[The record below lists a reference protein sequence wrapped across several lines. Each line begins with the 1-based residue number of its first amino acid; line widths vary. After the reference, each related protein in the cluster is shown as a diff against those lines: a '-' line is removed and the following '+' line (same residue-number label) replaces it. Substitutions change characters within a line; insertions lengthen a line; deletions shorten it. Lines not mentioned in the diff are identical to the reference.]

1 MNDNQHMGHD
11 GTSRRSFLRGA
22 CAAALSS
29 GVTNGLAARAAVH
42 NGSSETLRIGLVGC
56 GSRGTGAAANAMKA
70 DDDVKLVA
78 MADMFDDRLQAS
90 RKRLAAAG
98 GESFAVDDERCF
110 SGFDAYK
117 QLLKCGVDVVVLGT
131 PPHFRPAHL
140 KAAVEA
146 GKHVFAE
153 KPVAVDAPGVR
164 SVMTTCEA
172 AQEKGLSIVSG
183 LMLRYSTAM
192 REMMGRIHEG
202 GIGQITALQANYNIG
217 GLWLRVRQ
225 EGWSDM
231 EWQLRNWYYFTWLS
245 GDHNVEQH
253 VHGLDL
259 MSWAMQGQYPKQCF
273 GLGGRQARTA
283 PQYGHIFDHHA
294 VCYEFESGVRCFSYC
309 RQQPGAAAD
318 TSHLVFGQTGTANL
332 SKHTTTG
339 ETTWRY
345 SRAQGGPRDVPYQQ
359 EQDALFASIRSGEPI
374 NNGEYMAKS
383 TMMAIMGRMA
393 TYTGQVVTWDQAWN
407 SEEDL
412 TPTAYEFGLLPV
424 PPVAVP
430 GVTKLR

>member
-1 MNDNQHMGHD
+1 MSDIQHARNDS
-11 GTSRRSFLRGA
+11 TSRRGFLRGA
-22 CAAALSS
+22 CAAAVGSS
-29 GVTNGLAARAAVH
+29 VTAGLAARATVH
-42 NGSSETLRIGLVGC
+42 TGATETLRIGLIGC

-70 DDDVKLVA
+70 DKDVKLVA
-78 MADMFDDRLQAS
+78 MADMFADRLQAS
-90 RKRLAAAG
+90 RKRLQAAG
-98 GESFAVDDERCF
+98 GESCAVDDDHCF
-110 SGFDAYK
+110 AGFDAYN
-117 QLLKCGVDVVVLGT
+117 QLLECDVDVVLLAT

-164 SVMTTCEA
+164 SVMTTCA
-172 AQEKGLSIVSG
+172 VAQEKRLSIVSG

-192 REMMGRIHEG
+192 REMMGRIHDG
-202 GIGQITALQANYNIG
+202 GIGGIAALQCNYNIG

-225 EGWSDM
+225 DGWSDM

-259 MSWAMQGQYPKQCF
+259 MSWAMQDQYPTKCF

-283 PQYGHIFDHHA
+283 PEYGHIFDHHA

-309 RQQPGAAAD
+309 RQQPGTTAD
-318 TSHLVFGQTGTANL
+318 TSHLVFGQTGMANL

-345 SRAQGGPRDVPYQQ
+345 SRARGGARDVPYQQ

-374 NNGEYMAKS
+374 NNGEYAAKS
-383 TMMAIMGRMA
+383 TLMAVMGRMA

-412 TPTAYEFGLLPV
+412 TPPTYEFGPMPV
-424 PPVAVP
+424 PPVAIP
-430 GVTKLR
+430 GVTKFR